1 MRNIVS
7 SAVNMLASLERIR
20 SIELAAVSD
29 NTIII
34 RVQFFDY
41 LQVEFPLDCI
51 PEVNSV
57 KITIKEV
64 MRENC
69 GCNVKASILQ
79 SWIRNQGNSHDKYVG
94 VRQQIY
100 T

>member
-1 MRNIVS
+1 MLS
-7 SAVNMLASLERIR
+7 PAVNMLASLERIR
-20 SIELAAVSD
+20 SIESAAISH

-34 RVQFFDY
+34 RLQFFDY
-41 LQVEFPLDCI
+41 LQVEFLLDCI

-57 KITIKEV
+57 KIIIKEV

-69 GCNVKASILQ
+69 GCNIKTSILQ
-79 SWIRNQGNSHDKYVG
+79 SWIRNEGNSHDKYVG
-94 VRQQIY
+94 VRQRIH

>member
-1 MRNIVS
+1 MRNILS
-7 SAVNMLASLERIR
+7 PTVNMLASLEIIR
-20 SIELAAVSD
+20 SIELAAISH
-29 NTIII
+29 NTVIA

-69 GCNVKASILQ
+69 GCNVRTAILQ
-79 SWIRNQGNSHDKYVG
+79 S
-94 VRQQIY
+94 
-100 T
+100 